1 MELKTYFL
9 TGNKRNTV
17 NPQIIYE
24 KSARGV

>member
-9 TGNKRNTV
+9 TGNKRNNV